1 MNPVGGRWTAPFD
14 VLDHPRPRVI
24 LDTDAKNEVDDQF
37 AIVHCLLTPGFD
49 VRGIIPAHFG
59 QRPGASATSQQ
70 DSRAEVDHL
79 LELMGLIGS
88 IRVEDG
94 ARHALPDYATAVPSE
109 GAELIVEEAMRDCDA
124 PLYVAFLG
132 PLTDM
137 ASALLMEPRI
147 ADRDITVIWI
157 GGPPYEEE
165 PHYWPEY
172 NLSND
177 VAAANA
183 VFASELKLW
192 QIPMEVIRATSISF
206 AELEERVEPCGELG
220 KYLARQLLDSAD
232 QHMPNHMG
240 FWCLGDQPAIGVM
253 INPFIGPFRER
264 PAPTFR
270 FDCSMDFRLPLRS
283 IRVYRSVDMRFLY
296 EDFFT
301 RLLQFSRR
309 GGVR

>member
-1 MNPVGGRWTAPFD
+1 MDHPSDSWIRPFD

-37 AIVHCLLTPGFD
+37 AIVHCLLQPGFD

-59 QRPGASATSQQ
+59 FRPGESQTGQQ
-70 DSRAEVDHL
+70 DSRGEVDL
-79 LELMGLIGS
+79 LLDLMGLTGK

-94 ARHALPDYATAVPSE
+94 AAHAIPDYGTAVPSP
-109 GAELIVEEAMRDCDA
+109 GAELIVEEAMRESDA

-137 ASALLMEPRI
+137 ATALLMEPRI
-147 ADRDITVIWI
+147 AERDVTVIWI

-165 PHYWPEY
+165 PDYWPEY

-177 VAAANA
+177 VAAANV
-183 VFASELKLW
+183 VFSSEVKVW
-192 QIPMEVIRATSISF
+192 QIPMEVVRATSISF
-206 AELEERVEPCGELG
+206 AELEERVAPCGKVG
-220 KYLARQLLDSAD
+220 HYLAHQLLDHAD
-232 QHMPNHMG
+232 EIVPNHLG
-240 FWCLGDQPAIGVM
+240 FWRLGDQPAIAVM
-253 INPFIGPFRER
+253 INPFCGPFKVR

-270 FDCSMDFRLPLRS
+270 FDGAMDFSVPTRP

-301 RLLQFSRR
+301 RLAQLARAQEQA
-309 GGVR
+309 